1 NQNGLCGNSLWQS
14 LFTAQQFMRVVLKPP
29 QAEPKTELAGKVLG
43 WKVLFVPRAN
53 GLLNTQEEINR
64 IEFIGIEA

>member
-1 NQNGLCGNSLWQS
+1 
-14 LFTAQQFMRVVLKPP
+14 MRVVLKPP